1 MLDSNFPLR
10 QTEGFVGG
18 FLIRFGI
25 LLVALPTVAVFA
37 QQAPQSSSSS
47 PPPEVQT
54 QAENTL
60 TSLAGQFFHGDFVNV
75 FAAGGGIYTVNPA
88 ILNSQGTE
96 GSFGFNVA
104 GGVQAFHRFR
114 TSVLSLSY
122 SLGYTNYQ
130 GTGYEDGTNQNLSLL
145 YSKQLGRRWT
155 LGFVESAGIFQYG
168 VGYYP
173 QPNAATPAIANP
185 FSSTTKFLSSG
196 VSLTYRQTARLS
208 YRFGGDFFLTRY
220 NYPGAI
226 GTTGGSGSA
235 SVIYRL
241 TEHTTV
247 GGTYSHS
254 NFQYQHDAGQA
265 QIDGG
270 YFNASHEF
278 ARLWTVSGSVGVSRA
293 DSNGFIRVPVSIIL
307 NGQQV
312 TGIAVGPYHRT
323 TVTPSFQGSISRR
336 LRQVLITGTAGQV
349 VSPGN
354 GVYLASNN
362 RFFAASA
369 SYSMRRSNISASGG
383 YFHLT
388 SLANAISQ
396 SYATTS
402 FGASYG
408 YTLARHLGAVVRYDY
423 YKYGNLYN
431 YGAAG
436 DNRISFGVSFTS
448 GSIPLTLY

>member
-1 MLDSNFPLR
+1 LTATSSFGRLKVSS
-10 QTEGFVGG
+10 EA
-18 FLIRFGI
+18 FLSRFGI
-25 LLVALPTVAVFA
+25 LLLALPTAAVFA
-37 QQAPQSSSSS
+37 QQAPQSSSS
-47 PPPEVQT
+47 PPPEVQAPA
-54 QAENTL
+54 QNTL
-60 TSLAGQFFHGDFVNV
+60 SSLAGQFFHGDFVNV
-75 FAAGGGIYTVNPA
+75 FAAGGGLYANDPA
-88 ILNSQGTE
+88 ILNSQGTSS
-96 GSFGFNVA
+96 SFGYNIS
-104 GGVQAFHRFR
+104 GGIQAFHQFR

-130 GTGYEDGTNQNLSLL
+130 GSGYEDGTHQNLSLL

-155 LGFVESAGIFQYG
+155 LGLVESAGTFRYG

-173 QPNAATPAIANP
+173 QPNAATPAIGNP
-185 FSSTTKFLSSG
+185 FSSVTRFLSSG

-208 YRFGGDFFLTRY
+208 YVFGGNFFLTRY
-220 NYPGAI
+220 SYPGAI

-235 SVIYRL
+235 SVVYRL

-254 NFQYQHDAGQA
+254 KFEYQHDAGQA
-265 QIDGG
+265 NLDGVH
-270 YFNASHEF
+270 FNASHQF
-278 ARLWTVSGSVGVSRA
+278 ARLWTVSGSVGVTRA

-323 TVTPSFQGSISRR
+323 TLTPSFEGSISRR
-336 LRQVLITGTAGQV
+336 LRRIIISGSAGQV

-354 GVYLASNN
+354 GVYLASTD
-362 RFFAASA
+362 RFFGATA
-369 SYSMRRSNISASGG
+369 SYSMRRANISASGG

-388 SLANAISQ
+388 SLANAVSQ

-408 YTLARHLGAVVRYDY
+408 YTLSRHIGAVVRYDY
-423 YKYGNLYN
+423 YRYGSLYN
-431 YGAAG
+431 YPSAG
-436 DNRISFGVSFTS
+436 DNRLSFGLSFTS

>member
-1 MLDSNFPLR
+1 M
-10 QTEGFVGG
+10 
-18 FLIRFGI
+18 IRFGI
-25 LLVALPTVAVFA
+25 LLLALPTVAVFA
-37 QQAPQSSSSS
+37 QQAPQSSSSA
-47 PPPEVQT
+47 PPEEHAPVQ
-54 QAENTL
+54 NTL
-60 TSLAGQFFHGDFVNV
+60 SSLAGQFFHGDFVNV
-75 FAAGGGIYTVNPA
+75 FAAGGGLYTVNPA
-88 ILNSQGTE
+88 VLNGQGS
-96 GSFGFNVA
+96 GSFGFNVD
-104 GGVQAFHRFR
+104 GGIQAFHRFR

-122 SLGYTNYQ
+122 SLGYTNYH
-130 GTGYEDGTNQNLSLL
+130 GTGYEDGTHQNLSLL

-155 LGFVESAGIFQYG
+155 LGFVESAGVFQYG

-185 FSSTTKFLSSG
+185 FSPTTKFLSSG

-208 YRFGGDFFLTRY
+208 YVFGGDFFITRY
-220 NYPGAI
+220 DYPGAI

-254 NFQYQHDAGQA
+254 KFEYQHDAGQA
-265 QIDGG
+265 NIDGAH
-270 YFNASHEF
+270 FNASHQF

-293 DSNGFIRVPVSIIL
+293 DSNGFIRVPVSVIL

-323 TVTPSFQGSISRR
+323 TVTPSFEGAISRR
-336 LRQVLITGTAGQV
+336 LRQIIISGSAGQV

-354 GVYLASNN
+354 GVYLASTN
-362 RFFAASA
+362 RFFGATA
-369 SYSMRRSNISASGG
+369 SYSMRRANISASGG

-388 SLANAISQ
+388 SLANAVSQ
-396 SYATTS
+396 SYSTTS

-408 YTLARHLGAVVRYDY
+408 YTLSRHIGAVVRYDY
-423 YKYGNLYN
+423 YRYGSLYT
-431 YGAAG
+431 YGSAG
-436 DNRISFGVSFTS
+436 DNRISFGLSFTS
-448 GSIPLTLY
+448 KSIPLTLY